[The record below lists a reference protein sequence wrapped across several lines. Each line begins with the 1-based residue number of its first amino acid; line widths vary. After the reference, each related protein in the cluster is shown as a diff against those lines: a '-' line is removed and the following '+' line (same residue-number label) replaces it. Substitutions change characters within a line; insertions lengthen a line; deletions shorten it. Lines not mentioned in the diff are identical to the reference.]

1 MPKTK
6 VILDEKIIC
15 EEYVNT
21 KIGIEA
27 IATKYHVGKLK
38 IKDILKRNG
47 IDFKKRGAQS
57 NNETFIVSDYKVK
70 KYINTD
76 TFTYI
81 VIDPNNDMFSSKDID
96 NKGGVL
102 TTYIENRY
110 NVKTPSLYDRRMY
123 YMRTGNYWW
132 EQWLQYTKVE
142 NKSTKKC
149 PYCDWE
155 TIDTENKSGAFEQH
169 LLKTHGIT
177 KRKYISDHPEDRE
190 YFVLV
195 NPILNRQLMEDNCD
209 NYVVCKI
216 CGKKYER
223 ITNKHLESH
232 GLTKYE
238 YMMKYG
244 NEFQSKRFLEV
255 LRSKA
260 NKMNLAMDG
269 RNDIF
274 QSKAEIEIIKMLKDN
289 GLDCGKNRSILNGK
303 ELDIYI
309 PSKNVAIEYNGNKW
323 HSEFF
328 GHKDRHYHIDKLNG
342 CNKKG
347 ISLIQIFEDEYEL
360 NKELVIDKI
369 KHILHIDNNKE
380 SIFAR
385 KCSVK
390 VIDKYIAE
398 DFLNRNHIQGFA
410 SASLYL
416 GLYYNTILVAVM
428 SFIEEDSQM
437 WNLNRFA
444 SNIKYNCVGAGGKLF
459 KYFIKNYQFKEIKSF
474 ADRRWTIN
482 QNSNLYTKLGFSFVG
497 FTKPDYAYYNSKVD
511 RYKRFHKFGF
521 RKQILSKRYNLPL
534 EMTELEMMKE
544 LGYDRIWDCG
554 LIKYVYKKEDAD

>member
-274 QSKAEIEIIKMLKDN
+274 QSKAEIEIIKMLKN
-289 GLDCGKNRSILNGK
+289 NCLDCGKNRSILNGK

-309 PSKNVAIEYNGNKW
+309 PSKNIAIEYNGNKW

-347 ISLIQIFEDEYEL
+347 VSLIQIFEDEYEL

-369 KHILHIDNNKE
+369 KHILHIDCNKE

-398 DFLNRNHIQGFA
+398 DFLNINHIQGFA

-428 SFIEEDSQM
+428 SFIEENDQM

-459 KYFIKNYQFKEIKSF
+459 KYFTKNYQFKEIKSF

-482 QNSNLYTKLGFSFVG
+482 QNTNLYTKLGFSFVG
-497 FTKPDYAYYNSKVD
+497 YTITQKLTVTNVFINLVLENKSLVNDIT
-511 RYKRFHKFGF
+511 FH
-521 RKQILSKRYNLPL
+521 
-534 EMTELEMMKE
+534 
-544 LGYDRIWDCG
+544 
-554 LIKYVYKKEDAD
+554 

>member
-47 IDFKKRGAQS
+47 IDFKKKGAQS
-57 NNETFIVSDYKVK
+57 NNETFIVPDYKVK

-132 EQWLQYTKVE
+132 EQWLQYTKIE

-155 TIDTENKSGAFEQH
+155 TIDIENKSGAFEQH

-177 KRKYISDHPEDRE
+177 KRKYINDHPEDKE

-244 NEFQSKRFLEV
+244 NELQSKRYLEV
-255 LRSKA
+255 LRKQA

-497 FTKPDYAYYNSKVD
+497 FTKPVYTYYNQKVNH
-511 RYKRFHKFGF
+511 YKRFHRFGF
-521 RKQILSKRYNLPL
+521 RKQALTKRYNLPL
-534 EMTELEMMKE
+534 EMTELEMIKE

-554 LIKYVYKKEDAD
+554 LIKYVYKKEDTN

>member
-1 MPKTK
+1 MPKKK

-110 NVKTPSLYDRRMY
+110 GVRTPSLYDRRMY

-132 EQWLQYTKVE
+132 EQWLQYTKVKNE
-142 NKSTKKC
+142 LTKKC

-155 TIDTENKSGAFEQH
+155 TIDIENKSGAFEQH

-177 KRKYISDHPEDRE
+177 KRKYINDHPEDKE

-195 NPILNRQLMEDNCD
+195 NPILNRQLMEDNSD

-216 CGKKYER
+216 CGKKYEH

-238 YMMKYG
+238 YMIKYG

-347 ISLIQIFEDEYEL
+347 VSLIQIFEDEYEL

-369 KHILHIDNNKE
+369 KHILHINSNKE

-398 DFLNRNHIQGFA
+398 DFLNKNHIQGFA

-428 SFIEEDSQM
+428 SFIEEGNQM

-459 KYFIKNYQFKEIKSF
+459 KYFTKNYQFKEIKSF

-497 FTKPDYAYYNSKVD
+497 FTKPDYTYYNSKVD

-534 EMTELEMMKE
+534 ELTELEMIKE

>member
-57 NNETFIVSDYKVK
+57 NNETFIVPDYKVK

-76 TFTYI
+76 EFTYI
-81 VIDPNNDMFSSKDID
+81 VVDPNNDIFSSKDID

-132 EQWLQYTKVE
+132 EQWLQYKKIE

-155 TIDTENKSGAFEQH
+155 TIDIENKSGAFEQH

-177 KRKYISDHPEDRE
+177 KRKYINEHPEDRE

-195 NPILNRQLMEDNCD
+195 NPILNRQLMEDNSD

-244 NEFQSKRFLEV
+244 NEFQSKRYLEV
-255 LRSKA
+255 LRSQA

-309 PSKNVAIEYNGNKW
+309 PSKNVAIEYNGIKW

-347 ISLIQIFEDEYEL
+347 VSLIQIFEDEYEL

-369 KHILHIDNNKE
+369 KHILHIDSNKE

-390 VIDKYIAE
+390 IIDKYIAE

-410 SASLYL
+410 SASIYL

-428 SFIEEDSQM
+428 SFIEEDNQM

-444 SNIKYNCVGAGGKLF
+444 SNIKYNCIGAGGKLF
-459 KYFIKNYQFKEIKSF
+459 KYFTKNYQFKEIKSF

-497 FTKPDYAYYNSKVD
+497 FTKPDYTYYNPKVG

-534 EMTELEMMKE
+534 ELTELEMIKE

>member
-1 MPKTK
+1 MPKKK

-57 NNETFIVSDYKVK
+57 NNETFIVPDYKVK

-149 PYCDWE
+149 PYCNWE
-155 TIDTENKSGAFEQH
+155 TIDTENKSGALEQH

-177 KRKYISDHPEDRE
+177 KRKYIGDHPEDRE

-274 QSKAEIEIIKMLKDN
+274 QSKAEIEIIKMLKNN

-309 PSKNVAIEYNGNKW
+309 PSKNVAIEYNGIKW

-347 ISLIQIFEDEYEL
+347 VSLIQIFEDEYEL

-369 KHILHIDNNKE
+369 KHILHIDCNKE

-398 DFLNRNHIQGFA
+398 DFLNINHIQGFA

-428 SFIEEDSQM
+428 SFIEENDQM

-444 SNIKYNCVGAGGKLF
+444 SNIKYNCIGAGGKLF
-459 KYFIKNYQFKEIKSF
+459 KYFTKNYQFKEIKSF

-497 FTKPDYAYYNSKVD
+497 FTNPDYAYYNSKVD

-534 EMTELEMMKE
+534 ELTELEMMKE

>member
-47 IDFKKRGAQS
+47 IYFKKRGAQS

-110 NVKTPSLYDRRMY
+110 GVKTPSLYDRRMY

-132 EQWLQYTKVE
+132 EQWLQYTKVKNE
-142 NKSTKKC
+142 LTKKC

-155 TIDTENKSGAFEQH
+155 TIDIENKSGAFEQH

-177 KRKYISDHPEDRE
+177 KHKYINDHPEDKE

-195 NPILNRQLMEDNCD
+195 NPILNRQLMEDNSD

-216 CGKKYER
+216 CGKKYEC

-244 NEFQSKRFLEV
+244 NEFQSKRYLEV

-369 KHILHIDNNKE
+369 KHILHINSNKE

-398 DFLNRNHIQGFA
+398 DFLNKNHIQGFA

-428 SFIEEDSQM
+428 SFIEEGNQM

-459 KYFIKNYQFKEIKSF
+459 KYFTKNYQFKEIKSF

-497 FTKPDYAYYNSKVD
+497 FTKPDYTYYNSKVD

-534 EMTELEMMKE
+534 ELTELEMIKE

>member
-47 IDFKKRGAQS
+47 IDFKKKGAQS
-57 NNETFIVSDYKVK
+57 NNETFIVPDYKVK

-81 VIDPNNDMFSSKDID
+81 VVDPNNDMFSSKDID

-132 EQWLQYTKVE
+132 EQWLQYKKIE
-142 NKSTKKC
+142 NKPTKKC

-155 TIDTENKSGAFEQH
+155 TIDIENKSGAFEQH

-177 KRKYISDHPEDRE
+177 KRKYINDHPEDKE

-244 NEFQSKRFLEV
+244 NELQSKRYLEV
-255 LRSKA
+255 LRKQA

-497 FTKPDYAYYNSKVD
+497 FTKPVYTYYNPKVNH
-511 RYKRFHKFGF
+511 YKRFHRFGF
-521 RKQILSKRYNLPL
+521 RKQALTKRYNLPL
-534 EMTELEMMKE
+534 EMTELEMIKE

-554 LIKYVYKKEDAD
+554 LIKYVYKKEDTN